1 MTQWIKCVLC
11 VTSFWCFVFSWLLI
25 MLSIFACPIDHLY
38 VYFVK
43 CPFKFCQLN
52 FFLLFKWIVWATYSV
67 STVHAILPREHTGH
81 SKHPHPTT
89 KEMAITRWSTLRSD
103 GLHSL
108 QPKMDLYT
116 LSKNKTRSWLWLR
129 SWTPYCKIQTEIEES
144 RENH

>member
-1 MTQWIKCVLC
+1 MNKV
-11 VTSFWCFVFSWLLI
+11 CFVCYLILVFCIFLIINNVEHICLSYWLFICLFCE
-25 MLSIFACPIDHLY
+25 MSIQILPI
-38 VYFVK
+38 K
-43 CPFKFCQLN
+43 

-89 KEMAITRWSTLRSD
+89 KEMAITRWSTLKSD